1 MRKNMKRKIVLLPA
15 LLFFMMP
22 AGQVLSEGNIESA
35 VKFFNAEEYDE
46 SADILEEITEKEPSN
61 TKAWVLLG
69 NSYLKLGK
77 TKKAIKSYNNAI
89 RIDAKNEWA
98 YLGLGHAYG
107 TMHEHSKAIAA
118 YKHAIEINPRNAEA
132 HYGLG
137 VTYNRTIK
145 LTYAFEQ
152 YKILKTLDK
161 RLADKLYHI
170 ILGN

>member
-1 MRKNMKRKIVLLPA
+1 MKRKIILSLA

-22 AGQVLSEGNIESA
+22 AGQVLSEENIESA
-35 VKFFNAEEYDE
+35 LKFFNAEEYDE
-46 SADILEEITEKEPSN
+46 AVDMLEDITEKEPSN

-69 NSYLKLGK
+69 DSYLKLEK
-77 TKKAIKSYNNAI
+77 NKKAIKSYKQAI

-98 YLGLGHAYG
+98 YLGLGHAYSA
-107 TMHEHSKAIAA
+107 MREHSNAIGA
-118 YKHAIEINPRNAEA
+118 YKYAIEINPKNAEA

-137 VTYNRTIK
+137 VTYDRTVS

-161 RLADKLYHI
+161 GLADKLYHI
-170 ILGN
+170 ILGH

>member
-1 MRKNMKRKIVLLPA
+1 MKRKIILLPA

-22 AGQVLSEGNIESA
+22 AGQVLSEENIESA

-46 SADILEEITEKEPSN
+46 SVDILEEITEKEPSN

-69 NSYLKLGK
+69 NSYLKLEK
-77 TKKAIKSYNNAI
+77 NKKAIKSYNNAI

-98 YLGLGHAYG
+98 YLGLGHAYSA
-107 TMHEHSKAIAA
+107 MREHSNAIAA

-137 VTYNRTIK
+137 ISYDRTVS